1 MSDSNTNGEESNGDD
16 LSPDDVY
23 EAMEPLEPYTTGELA
38 RRLDTS
44 KGLIW
49 SFLNKL
55 VGEDKV
61 RKKEPEPNQMIWIR
75 EPPVYECANCGH
87 EFQIKFLHPVLSSVR
102 LCPRCGKQLN

>member
-61 RKKEPEPNQMIWIR
+61 RKKEPKPNQMIWIR
-75 EPPVYECANCGH
+75 EPSVYECENCGH
-87 EFQIKFLHPVLSSVR
+87 EFQIKFLHPVLSSVS

>member
-1 MSDSNTNGEESNGDD
+1 MSDSNTSGEATNGDD

-44 KGLIW
+44 RDIIW

-61 RKKEPEPNQMIWIR
+61 RKKNGTKPDDPDSR
-75 EPPVYECANCGH
+75 T
-87 EFQIKFLHPVLSSVR
+87 SR
-102 LCPRCGKQLN
+102 LRV